1 MCVNKVNC
9 YYKGGDRMAMKLYRR
24 EIYLRKIRGFYHD
37 TDVIKVITG
46 VRRCG
51 KSSLLEMVK
60 DELETSGVNPKNV
73 IFIDLDDKKYRKI
86 TTDDQ
91 LEKIIDQ
98 QSVANGMKYLF
109 VDEIQNVKG
118 FESVINGIRGKDYSI
133 FVTGSNS
140 YLLSGELT
148 TKLTGRYVEFELFPL
163 NFEEY
168 LGMKKFYG
176 KTIDPNLL
184 IELNNY
190 LNEGGFPKTI
200 QYDSIVDKRT
210 YVRSIVNEIFEKD
223 IKKRVKIRKVEVFEK
238 VRNFILNNF
247 GTTFSILSLQEALV
261 KDGLDIRRETIK
273 RYVDVLV
280 ASKILCVCDR
290 FDMKSKRALS
300 GEKKYYLSDMAF
312 YFSTNTD
319 NRINYGPAL
328 ENLIYIYLRSK
339 DYTVSV
345 GRIGKLECDFIVR
358 SNDLNYAYIQVAY
371 TIGISKKTE
380 DREYAVLEK
389 IRDNYPKYLVTTD
402 YLLQKRNGIQHVNL
416 MNFVGSGQLF

>member
-1 MCVNKVNC
+1 
-9 YYKGGDRMAMKLYRR
+9 MAIKLYRR

-37 TDVIKVITG
+37 ADIIKVITG

-60 DELETSGVNPKNV
+60 DEIEASGVNPKNI

-176 KTIDPNLL
+176 KAIDPNLL
-184 IELNNY
+184 VELNNY

-247 GTTFSILSLQEALV
+247 GATFSILSLQEALV

-402 YLLQKRNGIQHVNL
+402 YLLQKRNGIKHVNL